1 MTHYFDSVAF
11 GNIEG
16 VNTLFGASV
25 DIPTS
30 FFKSGY
36 SNLFNISSG
45 KVSGLEFASAAF
57 GPTPLT
63 PITQMVFGASQSNGV
78 HNQNGSLVV
87 LGHTELAGTS
97 MDCSTATASFN
108 TGHFNVA
115 SGKAAITAS
124 KVDIEGL
131 KVSISAEPL
140 GPLGG
145 LTIGGEDWFSK
156 VKYWDNKKQF
166 DIPHPTKNGWRLRH
180 VCIEGPTADVYVR
193 GKLKGSNVIEL
204 PEYWKNLVDPE
215 TITVNLTPIAAH
227 QELFVDKIE
236 WGTRILI
243 KNNSGSTINCY
254 YTVYGE
260 RADTGKN
267 IPEYEGTYDDYP
279 GDNREYT
286 SSGTAICNPNNEESV
301 NFSNSSLF
309 DKIDSTNN
317 PYQIYYPYN
326 TTT

>member
-1 MTHYFDSVAF
+1 M
-11 GNIEG
+11 
-16 VNTLFGASV
+16 
-25 DIPTS
+25 
-30 FFKSGY
+30 
-36 SNLFNISSG
+36 
-45 KVSGLEFASAAF
+45 
-57 GPTPLT
+57 
-63 PITQMVFGASQSNGV
+63 
-78 HNQNGSLVV
+78 
-87 LGHTELAGTS
+87 
-97 MDCSTATASFN
+97 
-108 TGHFNVA
+108 
-115 SGKAAITAS
+115 
-124 KVDIEGL
+124 
-131 KVSISAEPL
+131 
-140 GPLGG
+140 
-145 LTIGGEDWFSK
+145 
-156 VKYWDNKKQF
+156 
-166 DIPHPTKNGWRLRH
+166 RH

-279 GDNREYT
+279 GDNREYA
-286 SSGTAICNPNNEESV
+286 SSGMAAISNKNNEESV
-301 NFSNSSLF
+301 NFSNSS
-309 DKIDSTNN
+309 NN
-317 PYQIYYPYN
+317 PYNFYYPYN

>member
-87 LGHTELAGTS
+87 AGHTELAGTS
-97 MDCSTATASFN
+97 MDCTTATASFN
-108 TGHFNVA
+108 TGDFNVA
-115 SGKAAITAS
+115 SGKAAITGAES
-124 KVDIEGL
+124 VTIEGL
-131 KVSISAEPL
+131 KVSIQSATSL
-140 GPLGG
+140 SIGG
-145 LTIGGEDWFSK
+145 LDWFAKVAFWDSK
-156 VKYWDNKKQF
+156 KPF
-166 DIPHPTKNGWRLRH
+166 DIPHPTKKGWRLRH

-279 GDNREYT
+279 GDNREYA
-286 SSGTAICNPNNEESV
+286 SSGMAAISNKNNEESV

>member
-16 VNTLFGASV
+16 VNSLFGASV

-36 SNLFNISSG
+36 SNLYNTSIG
-45 KVSGLEFASAAF
+45 KVTGLELASLAV
-57 GPTPLT
+57 GPSPTAPLS
-63 PITQMVFGASQSNGV
+63 QVLLGASSFTGV

-97 MDCSTATASFN
+97 MDCSTTTASFN
-108 TGHFNVA
+108 TGSFNVTA
-115 SGKAAITAS
+115 NSAHITGAKSVTITSLQTNICGK
-124 KVDIEGL
+124 DIF
-131 KVSISAEPL
+131 
-140 GPLGG
+140 
-145 LTIGGEDWFSK
+145 IGGENWLAK
-156 VKYWDNKKQF
+156 KLYWDKKKEF
-166 DIPHPTKNGWRLRH
+166 DIPHPTKKGWRLRH

-227 QELFVDKIE
+227 QELYVDKIE

-286 SSGTAICNPNNEESV
+286 SSGTAICNPNNQESL
-301 NFSNSSLF
+301 NFSNSS
-309 DKIDSTNN
+309 NN
-317 PYQIYYPYN
+317 PYDFYYPYN

>member
-36 SNLFNISSG
+36 SNLYNISVG
-45 KVSGLEFASAAF
+45 KVTGLELASLAV
-57 GPTPLT
+57 GPSPTALLS
-63 PITQMVFGASQSNGV
+63 QVLLGASSFTGV

-97 MDCSTATASFN
+97 MDCTAVTASFN

-115 SGKAAITAS
+115 TNKAAITGAKS
-124 KVDIEGL
+124 VSIEGL
-131 KVSISAEPL
+131 KIL
-140 GPLGG
+140 IDGPNLS
-145 LTIGGEDWFSK
+145 IGGRNWYKATAS
-156 VKYWDNKKQF
+156 WDKKKEF